1 MCRAPTLEEKG
12 QAAASAVD
20 GVYTWRHPTPGLPW
34 RSHFSSLLLSAD
46 VTSTLMELALLSS
59 LTAASLLAPSALVD
73 TPGSMPLRELAL
85 FMWLASA
92 LRKLYNAYLEAIYFA
107 RPAARTQPAAE
118 HALKSLKDLNGRD
131 AEQLAAL
138 VSHDRLTLLSQFA
151 LVLVA
156 YRFLPGCYPSA
167 SEVVD
172 ALPVRA
178 VKLLAHHYLL
188 SFGMYWMHR
197 SLHVIDPLW
206 RHIHSIHHWAKH
218 PLSRNTYQDHWLDNF
233 GNALVGELL
242 AQILVPI
249 DHGCF
254 WFSRL
259 FRIMESL
266 EKHSGVCGFYNLA
279 HSLQRWMPY
288 AHAPPHPG
296 ARPHAPPPPPPRR
309 ALSTTSLECV
319 RLGVL
324 VGVCVSVCV
333 GCPTPPPPHPTS
345 SLQTGITKGTKAAT
359 TRLLRSAASGTA
371 SSARAR
377 WGAAQRATAR
387 RQPTTDAAPQ
397 PIPSRAPDSISRSS
411 VSRHSPPSSPLA
423 SPRSAPTGCAARGR
437 RDVGESKVW
446 CRDRTLRARAF

>member
-1 MCRAPTLEEKG
+1 MCRAPTLKEKG

-20 GVYTWRHPTPGLPW
+20 GVYTWRQPPPGLPW

-46 VTSTLMELALLSS
+46 VTSTLMELALLCS

-73 TPGSMPLRELAL
+73 TPGSMPLWELAL

-118 HALKSLKDLNGRD
+118 HALKSLQDLNGRD

-138 VSHDRLTLLSQFA
+138 ISHDRLTLLSQFA

-167 SEVVD
+167 SDVVD

-218 PLSRNTYQDHWLDNF
+218 PLSRNTYQDHWMENF
-233 GNALVGELL
+233 ANALVGELL

-259 FRIMESL
+259 LRIMESL

-288 AHAPPHPG
+288 AQAPHHHDWHHEG
-296 ARPHAPPPPPPRR
+296 HKSCNYTFAALGGVWDCLFGTRKLGRR
-309 ALSTTSLECV
+309 AASHGAETAHD
-319 RLGVL
+319 RRG
-324 VGVCVSVCV
+324 
-333 GCPTPPPPHPTS
+333 
-345 SLQTGITKGTKAAT
+345 A
-359 TRLLRSAASGTA
+359 SANPIW
-371 SSARAR
+371 SARFD
-377 WGAAQRATAR
+377 
-387 RQPTTDAAPQ
+387 QPLLCVA
-397 PIPSRAPDSISRSS
+397 
-411 VSRHSPPSSPLA
+411 PLA
-423 SPRSAPTGCAARGR
+423 AIVAAGVATLSANGMRCA
-437 RDVGESKVW
+437 W
-446 CRDRTLRARAF
+446 

>member
-288 AHAPPHPG
+288 AQAPHHHDWHHEG
-296 ARPHAPPPPPPRR
+296 HKSCNYTFAALGGVWDCLFGTRKVGRR
-309 ALSTTSLECV
+309 AASHGAETAHD
-319 RLGVL
+319 RRG
-324 VGVCVSVCV
+324 
-333 GCPTPPPPHPTS
+333 
-345 SLQTGITKGTKAAT
+345 A
-359 TRLLRSAASGTA
+359 SANPI
-371 SSARAR
+371 SSARFD
-377 WGAAQRATAR
+377 
-387 RQPTTDAAPQ
+387 QPLLCVA
-397 PIPSRAPDSISRSS
+397 
-411 VSRHSPPSSPLA
+411 PLA
-423 SPRSAPTGCAARGR
+423 AVVAAGVATLSANGMRCA
-437 RDVGESKVW
+437 W
-446 CRDRTLRARAF
+446 

>member
-288 AHAPPHPG
+288 AQAPHHHG
-296 ARPHAPPPPPPRR
+296 ARSHAPPPPPPSASPQHHFAGVREAGR
-309 ALSTTSLECV
+309 ARGCV
-319 RLGVL
+319 RVR
-324 VGVCVSVCV
+324 V
-333 GCPTPPPPHPTS
+333 
-345 SLQTGITKGTKAAT
+345 
-359 TRLLRSAASGTA
+359 
-371 SSARAR
+371 RA
-377 WGAAQRATAR
+377 WR
-387 RQPTTDAAPQ
+387 R
-397 PIPSRAPDSISRSS
+397 
-411 VSRHSPPSSPLA
+411 V
-423 SPRSAPTGCAARGR
+423 
-437 RDVGESKVW
+437 
-446 CRDRTLRARAF
+446 